1 MDPKRVHAGPE
12 LQYDTAEAQAVFD
25 RLSLKSVEL
34 DDYLLVI
41 RSRMSLLLSVKS

>member
-1 MDPKRVHAGPE
+1 MCTIHDHADSK
-12 LQYDTAEAQAVFD
+12 LQFDAAEAQAVLD

-41 RSRMSLLLSVKS
+41 RSRKFLLLV